1 MKRRQLLAAG
11 LGLLAGSAC
20 SRRVASDPAQRATDF
35 LLSQQQSDGSWRS
48 QQYRD
53 MTSGYELTPMIAKA
67 LAFSGHDMA
76 RAGHFMQAGVG
87 AELVYPTYTA
97 ALMLLW
103 RGREAS
109 GWRGRLLEL
118 QLNKANGFAS
128 RDPDFGGWGYA
139 QSSPRPGKAHSNV
152 TSTCFAVGALGPV
165 AGALQFVRGCQC
177 DDGGFCA
184 AAADPV
190 LDKAGP
196 RVSYGSATADGLR
209 CLYRL
214 GAKPDEIAR
223 AEQWLVKNFSAEV
236 HPGAFPPA
244 RYEDR
249 DSLLYYYF
257 WSLAHALAAAAR
269 RGQPLPGTQAMF
281 AAMSERLRKLQRADG
296 SLVNSLGATREDDP
310 LVATPMA
317 LAVWKLQGMV
327 GALPKKPA

>member
-1 MKRRQLLAAG
+1 MRRRQLLAAG

-20 SRRVASDPAQRATDF
+20 RRSEATPAQRATDY
-35 LLSQQQSDGSWRS
+35 LLSRQRSDGSWRS
-48 QQYRD
+48 EHYRD
-53 MTSGYELTPMIAKA
+53 MSSGYELTPMIAKA
-67 LAFSGHDMA
+67 LAYAGLDMTRA
-76 RAGHFMQAGVG
+76 RDFMRGAAQ

-103 RGREAS
+103 LGKDQP
-109 GWRGRLLEL
+109 GWRERLLGL
-118 QLNKANGFAS
+118 QLSPANGFRPA
-128 RDPDFGGWGYA
+128 DPDFGGWGYA
-139 QSSPRPGKAHSNV
+139 MKAPQPGQAHSNV

-165 AGALQFVRGCQC
+165 EGALAFVRRCQC

-196 RVSYGSATADGLR
+196 RVSYGSASADGLR

-214 GAKPDEIAR
+214 GGRAEEVAR
-223 AEQWLVKNFSAEV
+223 AEKWLIEHFSARV

-249 DSLLYYYF
+249 DSLFFYYF

-269 RGQPLPGTQAMF
+269 RGRPLPRTPEMF
-281 AAMSERLRKLQRADG
+281 AAMVERLVELQRPDG
-296 SLVNSLGATREDDP
+296 SFANPVGATREDDP

-317 LAVWKLQGMV
+317 LAVLRLQGMA
-327 GALPKKPA
+327 GPSPNQRP